1 MQLHFGAKRTGCV
14 PGGECVAAMGGA
26 TFETADLPLYKFAKL
41 IARKKRIVHF
51 LWILPEKSVEITLTV
66 ILGPVE
72 WVLDQLNGS
81 GRAGVGW

>member
-1 MQLHFGAKRTGCV
+1 MGFGPV
-14 PGGECVAAMGGA
+14 EPGWGGVVVI
-26 TFETADLPLYKFAKL
+26 PIGKW
-41 IARKKRIVHF
+41 RPVKKIVHF

>member
-1 MQLHFGAKRTGCV
+1 MGFGPVERVRTGRGGV
-14 PGGECVAAMGGA
+14 VVIPFGKWKPG
-26 TFETADLPLYKFAKL
+26 
-41 IARKKRIVHF
+41 KKIVHF
-51 LWILPEKSVEITLTV
+51 RWILPEKSVEITLTV